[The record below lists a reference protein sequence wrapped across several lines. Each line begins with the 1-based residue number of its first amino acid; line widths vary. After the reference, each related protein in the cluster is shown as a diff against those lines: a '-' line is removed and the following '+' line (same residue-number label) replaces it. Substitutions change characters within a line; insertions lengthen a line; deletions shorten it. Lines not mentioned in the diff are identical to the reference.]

1 LIALAAIIEKDNVNY
16 LFYADLESKTVYLIN
31 PLENEKQN
39 SFQEIFHEN
48 WAKFSKK
55 NLLLKDKWKKSNFK
69 FNSKKKR
76 IVESDI
82 PILMSFEALEN
93 KQKQTKI
100 DIESFSTKRS
110 LVLMKIENNGK
121 SM

>member
-1 LIALAAIIEKDNVNY
+1 MCFLQGE
-16 LFYADLESKTVYLIN
+16 EIN
-31 PLENEKQN
+31 CEV
-39 SFQEIFHEN
+39 
-48 WAKFSKK
+48 KK
-55 NLLLKDKWKKSNFK
+55 KRSRR
-69 FNSKKKR
+69 SKKKR